1 MNADQKNENH
11 QMESITRQEDKD
23 NVEVQQQSS
32 DTVQH
37 ELTAGYV
44 IGYLSQR
51 PVVYSATPY
60 FLGGPQVLPCQPTSC
75 CCWSLCPIIFAG
87 SYHVM
92 Y

>member
-44 IGYLSQR
+44 TGYLSQR
-51 PVVYSATPY
+51 PVVYPATPY
-60 FLGGPQVLPCQPTSC
+60 FLGGSHVLLSQPTSSC
-75 CCWSLCPIIFAG
+75 YCSLCPVVFAG
-87 SYHVM
+87 SYDVM